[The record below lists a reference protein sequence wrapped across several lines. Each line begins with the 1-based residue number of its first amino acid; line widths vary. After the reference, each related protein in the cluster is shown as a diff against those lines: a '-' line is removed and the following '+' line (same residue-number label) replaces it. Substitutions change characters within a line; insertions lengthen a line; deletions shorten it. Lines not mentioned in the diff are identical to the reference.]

1 MPRLDIYHDQ
11 VKRAL
16 EKDGW
21 LITHDPFPLTMGKKR
36 MFADLGAETLL
47 SAEKE
52 QTKIVVEIKSFTG
65 VSVIKDLEQ
74 ALGQYTLYQRILEVK
89 EPERILYLAVTTR
102 VAREVFEVELGQ
114 LLLDTGSVRILVFDA
129 EQEVITQWLPN

>member
-16 EKDGW
+16 EKDDW

-47 SAEKE
+47 SAEKA

-74 ALGQYTLYQRILEVK
+74 ALGQYTLYRRILEVK

-102 VAREVFEVELGQ
+102 IAREVFEVELGQ

>member
-1 MPRLDIYHDQ
+1 MPRLDVYHHH
-11 VKRAL
+11 VRRSL

-21 LITHDPFPLTMGKKR
+21 VITHDPFPLTMGKKR

-65 VSVIKDLEQ
+65 MSVIKDLEQ

-114 LLLDTGSVRILVFDA
+114 LLLDTGAVRILVFDA